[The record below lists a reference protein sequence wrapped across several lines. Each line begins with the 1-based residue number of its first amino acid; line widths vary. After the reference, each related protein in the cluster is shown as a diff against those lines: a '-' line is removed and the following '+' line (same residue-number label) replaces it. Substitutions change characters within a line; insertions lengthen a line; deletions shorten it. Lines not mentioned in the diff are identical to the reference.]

1 MKFPRLPS
9 RLPCR
14 LLRRFLGRQRRTLC
28 RLRANCD
35 GVSLIEFALVLPL
48 LLTATLYGTELAYMA
63 TVRMQISQI
72 ATSVADNASR
82 LGQSDNAAVMPTVSE
97 GQIAS
102 IMFGALQQGQQIDF
116 EGNGR
121 IILSSLERDAFSGN
135 QYIHWQRCVGNYER
149 ASDYGSQ
156 IDSPDNIPAGLD
168 GMGTGDG
175 MVTAIDGS
183 AVMYAEVFYRYRG
196 LFGNLFVSEAVI
208 KQEAAFMIRD
218 DRNLVPGVS
227 VTAGAGDMGC

>member
-1 MKFPRLPS
+1 MTIRYS
-9 RLPCR
+9 
-14 LLRRFLGRQRRTLC
+14 LLRFLRRQHRI
-28 RLRANCD
+28 LRQLHADCE

-63 TVRMQISQI
+63 TVRMQVSQI

-82 LGQSDNAAVMPTVSE
+82 LGQSDNSAVMPTVNE
-97 GQIAS
+97 GQISS

-116 EGNGR
+116 EDNGR

-135 QYIHWQRCVGNYER
+135 QYIHWQRCVGNYDR
-149 ASDYGSQ
+149 SSDYGSQ
-156 IDSPDNIPAGLD
+156 VTSTDSIPAGLD

-175 MVTAIDGS
+175 LITAIDGS

-227 VTAGAGDMGC
+227 AAAGAGDMSC